1 MVCRFWQIVLK
12 MLWCCRLHPNFRKES
27 CWWNTVVWVRCNMF
41 KEEISIPLLSIH
53 KSNMNWVISCE
64 EIIFSDAMSEK
75 TQWSFVTE
83 ARCITVIHHFHKVQ
97 DQGLGHVSPRNL
109 CSKQRQ
115 FLATFF
121 FFLNWLSQGWEAL
134 GKLCFARNCSFKNQI

>member
-1 MVCRFWQIVLK
+1 
-12 MLWCCRLHPNFRKES
+12 
-27 CWWNTVVWVRCNMF
+27 
-41 KEEISIPLLSIH
+41 
-53 KSNMNWVISCE
+53 
-64 EIIFSDAMSEK
+64 MSEK

-97 DQGLGHVSPRNL
+97 DQGLSHVSPRNL

-121 FFLNWLSQGWEAL
+121 FLTGSHKAEKRSGNYVLL
-134 GKLCFARNCSFKNQI
+134 GTVPLKTKFSS